1 MPQTGVRGDG
11 CGVGVVWEAGKCVD
25 EGNLSRWRGG
35 REDEVRSKRER
46 NRAGERVNER
56 ERERNID

>member
-1 MPQTGVRGDG
+1 M
-11 CGVGVVWEAGKCVD
+11 WEAGKCVD